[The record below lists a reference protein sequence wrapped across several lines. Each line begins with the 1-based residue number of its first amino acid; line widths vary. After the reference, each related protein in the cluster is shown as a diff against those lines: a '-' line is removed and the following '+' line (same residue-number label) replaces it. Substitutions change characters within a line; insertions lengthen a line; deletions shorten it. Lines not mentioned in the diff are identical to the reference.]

1 MRSST
6 PQGICARNS
15 PFIDRRCINFDGT
28 QLPARPSVAN
38 MKHSIRIA
46 AAALAVAL
54 LIGSTPTAANA
65 NPSNRAK
72 SADSLL
78 IFSSLLIQNE
88 RLLASYAL
96 LGDDGQPLDA
106 KLYEAFPPTG
116 PDLGVYVSPPSFRI
130 RPGVSFR
137 LLIDGRLLTL
147 PQQMSLTLI
156 EGGSTHSIDLPALNQ
171 QDVSNFSFDAKNQ
184 VLALS
189 AKGTQKIRIQ
199 VTHEDT
205 GVSYAAIGRQLRG
218 SASGG
223 VFMRDIDPNN
233 SIIFREDRG
242 NVSTWEITLSRTTI
256 TGTTLY
262 RATNIR
268 VPQGGH
274 LLVSYSKWNS
284 EDNRPTLT
292 AVSAR
297 PKPKSVAI
305 SLNRI

>member
-1 MRSST
+1 
-6 PQGICARNS
+6 
-15 PFIDRRCINFDGT
+15 
-28 QLPARPSVAN
+28 

-46 AAALAVAL
+46 ASALAVAL
-54 LIGSTPTAANA
+54 LLGSSVSAANA
-65 NPSNRAK
+65 NPTNRAK
-72 SADSLL
+72 SGDSLL
-78 IFSSLLIQNE
+78 IFSSLLVQNE
-88 RLLASYAL
+88 ALLASYTL
-96 LGDDGQPLDA
+96 LGNDGQPLDP
-106 KLYEAFPPTG
+106 KLYQAVPPTG

-171 QDVSNFSFDAKNQ
+171 QDVSNFSFDAKNE

-189 AKGTQKIRIQ
+189 AKGTQKVRVQ
-199 VTHEDT
+199 VTHEDS

-223 VFMRDIDPNN
+223 VFMRDIDPSN
-233 SIIFREDRG
+233 SILFREDHG
-242 NVSTWEITLSRTTI
+242 NASTWEMTLSRTTI
-256 TGTTLY
+256 TGTILY

-274 LLVSYSKWNS
+274 LLVSYSKWDS
-284 EDNRPTLT
+284 DTSRPTLT
-292 AVSAR
+292 SVSAR
-297 PKPKSVAI
+297 PNSKSVAI
-305 SLNRI
+305 PLKRI